1 VFKFYVNS
9 CYKVYGRCLEVEMWD
24 SNTAIDSLVGFG
36 IIDLD
41 PYLNSLVNK
50 PAESKGPLSAAMR
63 CFMSY

>member
-1 VFKFYVNS
+1 
-9 CYKVYGRCLEVEMWD
+9 MWD